1 MKFTTIKI
9 FISAISLLTFVTGC
23 SLITTP
29 EAKNAGLISGTFIGI
44 DEGTPIMLR
53 SFKNGSLIKVA
64 QCESGVDGAFS
75 LTPEK
80 PLHQGY
86 HQLIID
92 KRWPIVLIT
101 DSTEAP
107 IISASVPDGKGYIT
121 NSNITGSDA
130 SELLATYYKGLM
142 PKQDSL
148 LQIQNSFNNLNNE
161 DKTVATQTLNRLI
174 IELDKLSLEFIK
186 SNTESPATLA
196 ALENLSPEKHAVAY
210 KSVLQALSKT
220 YADSHYYK
228 MLKTKY
234 EKSISKRQ
242 IPNQPPPKKKTS
254 GKNSTYSAG
263 DVAPDIIMNNPD
275 GEALRLSDLRGKVVL
290 IDFWASWCG
299 PCRRENPNLVRA
311 YEKFHSKG
319 FEVFSVSLD
328 SNKDKWNNA
337 ITKDGLVWENHV
349 SDLRGWKNEAS
360 GEYGISSIPHAI
372 LVGKDGVIIRTH
384 IRGAALETELEKLFD

>member
-1 MKFTTIKI
+1 MKFTTLKI
-9 FISAISLLTFVTGC
+9 FISAISFLTFVTGC

-29 EAKNAGLISGTFIGI
+29 EVENAGLISGTFIGI

-64 QCESGVDGAFS
+64 QCESGVGGTFS

-80 PLHQGY
+80 PLRQGY
-86 HQLIID
+86 HQLIIN

-107 IISASVPDGKGYIT
+107 IVSGTVPDDKGYIT
-121 NSNITGSDA
+121 NSTITGSA
-130 SELLATYYKGLM
+130 SSELLASYYKVLM

-148 LQIQNSFNNLNNE
+148 LMIQNSIKNLNNE

-174 IELDKLSLEFIK
+174 IELDNLSLEFIK
-186 SNTESPATLA
+186 SNPESPSTLA
-196 ALENLSPEKHAVAY
+196 ALENLSPEKYAVAY
-210 KSVLQALSKT
+210 KSVLKTLSKT
-220 YADSHYYK
+220 YADSHYFT

-234 EKSISKRQ
+234 EKSISQRK

-254 GKNSTYSAG
+254 GKNSTYSVG
-263 DVAPDIIMNNPD
+263 DEAPDITMNNTD
-275 GEALRLSDLRGKVVL
+275 GETIRLSDLRGDVVL

-328 SNKDKWNNA
+328 SNKDKWINA
-337 ITKDGLVWENHV
+337 IKKDGLVWDNHV
-349 SDLRGWKNEAS
+349 SDLQGWRNEAS
-360 GEYGISSIPHAI
+360 RAYGISSIPHAI